1 MVETVQL
8 DRVEN
13 ARLDGEQAPELA
25 IVVPSFNERDNIKSL
40 YEKVTTALAGVPF
53 EFIVVDDNSPDGTA
67 ELTKELSRQHS
78 NIRCIRR
85 FGRRGL
91 SSACV
96 EGMASTA
103 APYVAVIDADHQHD
117 ERILPEML
125 AAAKAGAD
133 IAIGSRFVEDG
144 SVGKGLS
151 STRLKGS
158 EFATRLASFIV
169 GRDISDPMSGFFL
182 MPRRKF
188 EEVAPFLNRD
198 GFKILLDILATSAR
212 HGAPLSVREV
222 GYSFRER
229 NAGES
234 KMSSI
239 IVVQFLGLWLSQLTN
254 GRLPM
259 SFLLFA
265 MVGIS
270 GLLVHLA
277 VLWLTNVVLAIG
289 FVAAQIVA
297 TLSAMVWNFFLN
309 NTLTYADRKLKGR
322 KMVIGLIE
330 FIAICSVG
338 GIASVSVASNIYASE
353 PQPLV
358 AGVAGALM
366 SAVFNYCV
374 TRAYT
379 WK

>member
-8 DRVEN
+8 DQVGN
-13 ARLDGEQAPELA
+13 AGLDGVEAPELA
-25 IVVPSFNERDNIKSL
+25 VVVPSFNERDNIKSL
-40 YEKVTTALAGVPF
+40 YEKVSTALAGVPF

-91 SSACV
+91 SSACI

-117 ERILPEML
+117 ERILPDML

-133 IAIGSRFVEDG
+133 IVIGSRFVDDG
-144 SVGKGLS
+144 SAGKGLS

-158 EFATRLASFIV
+158 VFATKLASFIV
-169 GRDISDPMSGFFL
+169 GRAISDPMSGFFL

-188 EEVAPFLNRD
+188 EEVAPLLNRD
-198 GFKILLDILATSAR
+198 GFKILLDILATSTR
-212 HGAPLSVREV
+212 HGTPLSVREI

-277 VLWLTNVVLAIG
+277 VLWLTNVVLAVG

-322 KMVIGLIE
+322 KMLIGLVE

-379 WK
+379 WR

>member
-1 MVETVQL
+1 MQL
-8 DRVEN
+8 DPAATAPSDEY
-13 ARLDGEQAPELA
+13 AAPELA
-25 IVVPSFNERDNIKSL
+25 VIVPSFNERDNIGSL
-40 YEKVTTALAGVPF
+40 YEKVSSALSGTPF

-67 ELTKELSRQHS
+67 EVTKELSRQHA

-91 SSACV
+91 SSACI

-133 IAIGSRFVEDG
+133 IAIGSRFVDDG

-212 HGAPLSVREV
+212 HGAPLSVREI

-277 VLWLTNVVLAIG
+277 VLWLANIVLAVG
-289 FVAAQIVA
+289 FVASQIVA

-322 KMVIGLIE
+322 KMLIGLVE

>member
-1 MVETVQL
+1 MSLQ
-8 DRVEN
+8 
-13 ARLDGEQAPELA
+13 LA
-25 IVVPSFNERDNIKSL
+25 IVLPTYNERTNIGSMVDRL
-40 YEKVTTALAGVPF
+40 DDALRGIAWEV
-53 EFIVVDDNSPDGTA
+53 IVVDDNSPDGTA
-67 ELTKELSRQHS
+67 ELTKELSRRHA

-91 SSACV
+91 SSACI

-117 ERILPEML
+117 ERILPAML
-125 AAAKAGAD
+125 AAVKGGDD
-133 IAIGSRFVEDG
+133 IAIGSRFVGEG
-144 SVGKGLS
+144 SAGQGLS

-158 EFATRLASFIV
+158 QFATRLSSVIV
-169 GRDISDPMSGFFL
+169 GRAISDPMSGYFL
-182 MPRRKF
+182 LSRDRF
-188 EEVAPFLNRD
+188 EAIAPYLNRD

-212 HGAPLSVREV
+212 HGTPLSVGEI

-254 GRLPM
+254 GILPM

-270 GLLVHLA
+270 GLAVHIG
-277 VLWLTNVVLAIG
+277 VLWLANAVLAIG
-289 FVAAQIVA
+289 FLASQITA

-322 KMVIGLIE
+322 KMLIGLLE
-330 FIAICSVG
+330 FIVICSVG

-353 PQPLV
+353 PRPII
-358 AGVAGALM
+358 AGFAGALM
-366 SAVFNYCV
+366 SAVFNYVV
-374 TRAYT
+374 TRAFT
-379 WK
+379 WR